1 MDSLFFAWFGTRTQN
16 KIGMESNKERK
27 KNKKKNSLPFVLDCL
42 NNRWDIYASASM

>member
-16 KIGMESNKERK
+16 KMGTESNKE
-27 KNKKKNSLPFVLDCL
+27 KKKNSLPFVLDCL